1 MTEQDIELFIALTES
16 KSITGAAN
24 RLFTTQSALTKRLQ
38 KLEEELGCNLFL
50 RSRRGVTPT
59 PAAESIL
66 TELLSIRDSLQKVRS
81 QASSF
86 GGQIAGT
93 MEFGVSVNYA
103 RFHLPPILKQYMLDY
118 PGVSVSVFAEQ
129 SRTIYKKLTDGELS
143 VAILRGRFPWEGIN
157 ILLSEE
163 SVCLVL
169 SKENDR
175 RPLDELPYISRRT
188 DREFEERLYQWRQEQ
203 GLHRKRDHLQVNDI
217 STCLAM
223 VQSGIGWAVL
233 PEICLK
239 EFDGV
244 IRPLSF
250 SDGTRFTRETHLLY
264 RPEYL
269 ELPQVSLFLESVLK
283 AEGKQI
289 SLPGKS

>member
-1 MTEQDIELFIALTES
+1 MPEQDIELFIALTES

-103 RFHLPPILKQYMLDY
+103 ADPEAIYAGLPWGQR
-118 PGVSVSVFAEQ
+118 Q
-129 SRTIYKKLTDGELS
+129 C
-143 VAILRGRFPWEGIN
+143 LRRAKPHN
-157 ILLSEE
+157 IQ
-163 SVCLVL
+163 
-169 SKENDR
+169 KA
-175 RPLDELPYISRRT
+175 
-188 DREFEERLYQWRQEQ
+188 
-203 GLHRKRDHLQVNDI
+203 HR
-217 STCLAM
+217 
-223 VQSGIGWAVL
+223 W
-233 PEICLK
+233 
-239 EFDGV
+239 
-244 IRPLSF
+244 
-250 SDGTRFTRETHLLY
+250 
-264 RPEYL
+264 
-269 ELPQVSLFLESVLK
+269 
-283 AEGKQI
+283 
-289 SLPGKS
+289 